1 MSPSPSPHDLLH
13 HLTVALSGVATR
25 FTRARRWS
33 PRSIVVAVM
42 LLTRPDLRSSYATVL
57 TDLAQEACRA
67 LGVMAA
73 ASTSSLSVARRK
85 VSVETFRTVLHQ
97 LVDHLGSLLPGD
109 YGHHRDRRFFA
120 VDATSLVC
128 PRTRETLSELE
139 CPKWN
144 PWLCAHYPRALVV
157 VAFDIVRRLPLEWVL
172 LKKGTGERAAAEPLL
187 KRLLRGDVMIMDR
200 GYPARWLLALFVDHG
215 VDVVMRMTAAKA
227 GAWPEVKK
235 FLASGAKTAVIDCM
249 LDKDRTVPVRLIRRP
264 APRGRPLKH
273 QKRDTMVILTTL
285 LPKHGFE
292 AKDIIDLYGKRW
304 GIETLF
310 REIKEAFGIER
321 FHARTVDGIQQ
332 EIATVLMWI
341 ALTSAIHATVQA
353 GLTDGKRANR
363 TVSREIARIC
373 LTRALDGQATDKLDA
388 MITQARRH
396 AYKPRPGR
404 SFPRESKLPFGR
416 TKKRGLK

>member
-1 MSPSPSPHDLLH
+1 LH
-13 HLTVALSGVATR
+13 GVATSFAR
-25 FTRARRWS
+25 VRRWS
-33 PRSIVVAVM
+33 PRSVVVAVM

-57 TDLAQEACRA
+57 TDLAQESCRA
-67 LGVMAA
+67 LGVVTATA
-73 ASTSSLSVARRK
+73 KSSLSVARKK
-85 VSVETFRTVLHQ
+85 VPVAIFRQVLHQ
-97 LVDHLGSLLPGD
+97 LVDHLGRLLPGD
-109 YGHHRDRRFFA
+109 FGHHANRRFFA

-128 PRTRETLSELE
+128 PRSRQTMRDLDA
-139 CPKWN
+139 PAYN
-144 PWLCAHYPRALVV
+144 PWLFAHYPRALVV
-157 VAFDIVRRLPLEWVL
+157 VAFDVVRRLPLEWVL

-187 KRLLRGDVMIMDR
+187 KRLQRGDVMIMDR

-215 VDVVMRMTAAKA
+215 VDVVMRMTAVKA

-235 FLASGAKTAVIDCM
+235 FLASGAKTAVIDCK
-249 LDKDRTVPVRLIRRP
+249 LDKKRTVQVRLIRRP

-310 REIKEAFGIER
+310 REMKEAFGIER
-321 FHARTVDGIQQ
+321 FHARTTDGIQQ
-332 EIATVLMWI
+332 EIATVLMWV
-341 ALTSAIHATVQA
+341 ALTSTIHAAVQD

-373 LTRALDGQATDKLDA
+373 LAKALDDGNVAKIDA
-388 MITQARRH
+388 MITEARRH

-416 TKKRGLK
+416 SKRRG